1 VAVKAGQV
9 ALPHDYD
16 GHLIRRRARLLAMQT
31 ERGANNSR
39 ALTLERRNMRGKETI
54 VFRALFDD
62 MKMKSLGE
70 LVPGS
75 ELEITGLVQL
85 DYAPNNL
92 QSRITRTV
100 PVGLDLI
107 LRNPADVVVLSKRSW
122 WTAEHL
128 TAVLATVVLALG
140 GALVWSLQLKRQ
152 VRRKTKLFEAIREC
166 HAGGRPIGENVA
178 RLLAA
183 GSEHGFVSR
192 REMEVLGLVRQG
204 FTNAEVGR
212 LLGISERTAKAH
224 VAALLVKLQASDRA
238 EAVARGFERGL
249 LKP

>member
-1 VAVKAGQV
+1 MSTHATIRLMLVDDHAILRAGLVNLLNGEPGLQVVAVADDGESALKLWREHRPDIMLLDISMGGMDGIETVRRLRADDPGARVIMLTSSEAEEDVRHALEAGASGYV
-9 ALPHDYD
+9 TKNV
-16 GHLIRRRARLLAMQT
+16 RRA
-31 ERGANNSR
+31 E
-39 ALTLERRNMRGKETI
+39 
-54 VFRALFDD
+54 
-62 MKMKSLGE
+62 
-70 LVPGS
+70 
-75 ELEITGLVQL
+75 
-85 DYAPNNL
+85 
-92 QSRITRTV
+92 
-100 PVGLDLI
+100 
-107 LRNPADVVVLSKRSW
+107 
-122 WTAEHL
+122 
-128 TAVLATVVLALG
+128 
-140 GALVWSLQLKRQ
+140 
-152 VRRKTKLFEAIREC
+152 LFEAIREC

-183 GSEHGFVSR
+183 GSEHGVVSR